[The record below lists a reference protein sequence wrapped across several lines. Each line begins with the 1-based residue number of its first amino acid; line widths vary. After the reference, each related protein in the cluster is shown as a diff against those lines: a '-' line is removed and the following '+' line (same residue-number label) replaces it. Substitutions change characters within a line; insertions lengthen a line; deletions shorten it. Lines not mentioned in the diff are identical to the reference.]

1 MARSFSQM
9 EKREQVMIA
18 IGLPL
23 LVAGAIGYFSWKI
36 LNELGPDEA
45 LPTFMHR
52 PGGVWTTIRQ
62 VEDGIRTEEAVAA
75 RGPQVQKQLESLEG
89 EIALAEQRL
98 PLEAEK
104 TVVRQLIEDLAR
116 NIPETMGTVQF
127 KAVAIQAGGAVK
139 GEEYQPITYKT
150 EIMGDLNGIIKY
162 IDQIEKNP
170 RFMMVRN
177 FSIRPGALS
186 VDREKGQI
194 VSALHAVNL
203 DVVTYV
209 YNGQGGSSRR
219 RRVQ

>member
-1 MARSFSQM
+1 
-9 EKREQVMIA
+9 EQVMIA

-75 RGPQVQKQLESLEG
+75 REPQVRQQLESLEG

-116 NIPETMGTVQF
+116 NIPETMG
-127 KAVAIQAGGAVK
+127 
-139 GEEYQPITYKT
+139 
-150 EIMGDLNGIIKY
+150 
-162 IDQIEKNP
+162 
-170 RFMMVRN
+170 
-177 FSIRPGALS
+177 
-186 VDREKGQI
+186 
-194 VSALHAVNL
+194 
-203 DVVTYV
+203 
-209 YNGQGGSSRR
+209 
-219 RRVQ
+219 